1 MKQVRLEALK
11 LASQLEGVTF
21 DDILVVS
28 EVLAQYVEKGPKVVE
43 LTMPPR
49 QTRKRRKN
57 VEPPPSCA

>member
-43 LTMPPR
+43 LTTPPL

-57 VEPPPSCA
+57 TKPQPSCV